1 MSRTKG
7 ASCSLTLG
15 ELLQHRPP
23 PTGVTQR
30 SLEVAEAAGA
40 LVAPEVGFQ
49 SRIYFTVTVLAI
61 KEPLSKI
68 RSRVP

>member
-40 LVAPEVGFQ
+40 LVAPEVG
-49 SRIYFTVTVLAI
+49 SPVYFTVTVLAI